1 MSRTARFAPA
11 RRRASGGSRLR
22 LDGLFLNVPTR
33 FWVFAG
39 FLALV
44 ALMGGG
50 SRDDISSLVILRPA
64 CAFFAAYAL
73 TVAAPGD
80 FARVRVPLL
89 LLLALAL
96 WMAIQLIPLPP
107 GLWNALPGREAI
119 AVTDRLI
126 GLGDVWRPISLSP
139 SKTVNSLASLV
150 VPAAAL
156 LLYAVQA
163 DAQRRKLFTLF
174 LIFAAVSALL
184 GIAQIGTGGRGPL
197 YLYTQTNLG
206 TPVGLFSNRNHHA
219 VFIATTLLVAAYL
232 FAEYR
237 RLTRKGD
244 RSMAPVAICFAA
256 ALVLV
261 TLFINGSRAGL
272 LIGVLALGMGS
283 ALYIWARRM
292 EPKDGHTRPM
302 GLWAGYLPI
311 ALVLMVAIAGGAA
324 LFSEASSFNRLAK
337 LQLVEELR
345 IQILPQVAAMA
356 NDNWL
361 FGTGFGS
368 FEHAYRSYEASD
380 WLRGEYVNNAHDD
393 WLQWIIE
400 GGLPA
405 MLILLAFVVWL
416 GSRCVAHWRVRYEE
430 PARTGVVLTAAGVLA
445 LLLIASLLDYPLR
458 VPSMMVYAMLM
469 VALIADP
476 PQPQV
481 KLSRREADR
490 DRGRTR

>member
-1 MSRTARFAPA
+1 M
-11 RRRASGGSRLR
+11 
-22 LDGLFLNVPTR
+22 R
-33 FWVFAG
+33 FWVFAA

-44 ALMGGG
+44 LLTGGG
-50 SRDDISSLVILRPA
+50 SRDDVSSLVILRPA
-64 CAFFAAYAL
+64 CAFFAAYAI

-89 LLLALAL
+89 LLTALAL
-96 WMAIQLIPLPP
+96 WMVIQLIPLPP
-107 GLWNALPGREAI
+107 GLWSALPGRAAI
-119 AVTDRLI
+119 AGTDRLI
-126 GLGDVWRPISLSP
+126 GLGDIWRPISLSP

-163 DAQRRKLFTLF
+163 DAERRRLFGILM
-174 LIFAAVSALL
+174 FAAAATALL
-184 GIAQIGTGGRGPL
+184 GIAQFGSGGTGPL
-197 YLYTQTNLG
+197 YLYARTNFG
-206 TPVGLFSNRNHHA
+206 TPVGFFANRNHNA
-219 VFIATTLLVAAYL
+219 VFIATILLIAAYM

-237 RLTRKGD
+237 RLTRRGD
-244 RSMAPVAICFAA
+244 RSVAPAAIGFVF

-272 LIGVLALGMGS
+272 LIGTLALGMGV
-283 ALYIWARRM
+283 ALYIWQRRM

-302 GLWAGYLPI
+302 GLWTGYLPI
-311 ALVLMVAIAGGAA
+311 ALVLVIAIAGGLA
-324 LFSEASSFNRLAK
+324 LFSEASSFDRLVN
-337 LQLVEELR
+337 LSLGEELR
-345 IQILPQVAAMA
+345 VQILPQVAAMA

-368 FEHAYRSYEASD
+368 FEHAYRSYEISE

-405 MLILLAFVVWL
+405 MLILLGFILWM
-416 GSRCVAHWRVRYEE
+416 GSRFVAHWKARVDA
-430 PARTGVVLTAAGVLA
+430 PARTGMVITALGVLV
-445 LLLIASLLDYPLR
+445 LLLVASLLDYPLR
-458 VPSMMVYAMLM
+458 VPTMMVYAMLM

-476 PQPQV
+476 PEPQM
-481 KLSRREADR
+481 KLSRREAER
-490 DRGRTR
+490 DRGRKR

>member
-1 MSRTARFAPA
+1 
-11 RRRASGGSRLR
+11 
-22 LDGLFLNVPTR
+22 
-33 FWVFAG
+33 
-39 FLALV
+39 
-44 ALMGGG
+44 MGGG

-73 TVAAPGD
+73 TIAAPGD
-80 FARVRVPLL
+80 FARVRFPLL
-89 LLLALAL
+89 LLTLLAL

-107 GLWNALPGREAI
+107 GLWAALPGRAVI
-119 AVTDRLI
+119 AETDRLI

-156 LLYAVQA
+156 LLYAVQP

-174 LIFAAVSALL
+174 VTFAAASALL
-184 GIAQIGTGGRGPL
+184 GIAQMGTGGQGPL
-197 YLYTQTNLG
+197 YLYRETNSG
-206 TPVGLFSNRNHHA
+206 TPVGLFANRNHNA
-219 VFIATTLLVAAYL
+219 VFIATTLLIAAYL

-237 RLTRKGD
+237 RLTRRGD
-244 RSMAPVAICFAA
+244 RSVAPAAIGFVFV
-256 ALVLV
+256 LVMV

-272 LIGVLALGMGS
+272 LVGALALGLGT

-302 GLWAGYLPI
+302 GLWTGYLPI
-311 ALVLMVAIAGGAA
+311 ALVLLIAVAGGLA
-324 LFSEASSFNRLAK
+324 LFSEASSFDRLVK
-337 LQLVEELR
+337 LSLGEELR
-345 IQILPQVAAMA
+345 VQILPQVAAMA
-356 NDNWL
+356 NDNWV

-368 FEHAYRSYEASD
+368 FEHAYRSYEASE
-380 WLRGEYVNNAHDD
+380 WLRGTYVNNAHDD

-405 MLILLAFVVWL
+405 MLILLAFVLWL
-416 GSRCVAHWRVRYEE
+416 GSRCVAHWRVRHGEA
-430 PARTGVVLTAAGVLA
+430 ARTGMVLTAAGVLV
-445 LLLIASLLDYPLR
+445 LLLVASLLDYPLR

-476 PQPQV
+476 PESQT
-481 KLSRREADR
+481 KLSRREAGRER
-490 DRGRTR
+490 DRTR